1 MKTFRTFVLA
11 VVVVAGATLS
21 GCTHNNHDL
30 PSLSSPAAP
39 TVSTDVESIARAY
52 YDCMTDAGIHVELD
66 QNDHGQ
72 LAVVQFTGANSVM
85 WHSPNGNEGFM
96 SSGSFDQKA
105 MDEFLS
111 GVGEGEAKLM
121 IDGVDRSSEYGQC
134 LTESGYDE
142 VAAWGDTTRDPAQT
156 ERQVTANNKWAEC
169 ARENGW
175 PDIQDSTLLNV
186 VDWPTIVL
194 PITITDDQ
202 LRLLLDACP
211 NFDPDQQAKLEQWWQ
226 DNPTATSYPD
236 DYLPDPSIS
245 FDIPWMAGGQGP
257 DWTPSPQEQADI
269 DRMNHLN
276 DILNEQMN
284 EYNEQQG
291 G

>member
-1 MKTFRTFVLA
+1 MKLSRLRTCVIA
-11 VVVVAGATLS
+11 VVVIAAAASLS
-21 GCTHNNHDL
+21 GCTRDNHDL
-30 PSLSSPAAP
+30 PSLEATHTPAPSANL
-39 TVSTDVESIARAY
+39 EAIAKAY
-52 YDCMTDAGIHVELD
+52 YDCMTDTGIHVELD

-85 WHSPNGNEGFM
+85 WHSPQGNEGFM
-96 SSGSFDQKA
+96 SSGTFDQKA
-105 MDEFLS
+105 MDDFLS
-111 GVGEGEAKLM
+111 GVGDDEAKLM
-121 IDGVDRSSEYGQC
+121 INGVDRSTEYGQC

-175 PDIQDSTLLNV
+175 PDIQDSTLLND
-186 VDWPTIVL
+186 VDWPTVVL
-194 PITITDDQ
+194 PLTITDDQ
-202 LRLLLDACP
+202 LRQLLEACP
-211 NFDPDQQAKLEQWWQ
+211 NFNPELVQWWQ
-226 DNPTATSYPD
+226 DNPAATSYPD

-245 FDIPWMAGGQGP
+245 FDIPWMSAGQGP
-257 DWTPSPQEQADI
+257 DWTPDPQEQADI
-269 DRMNHLN
+269 DRMHHLN

-284 EYNEQQG
+284 EYNAQHG